1 VLSSLTVAALDLVFP
16 ARCPVCETTLGAGR
30 RDPLCGAC
38 WRAITRLDVP
48 WCERCGAA
56 SIAREH
62 GLAAPLVTP
71 RSIAACPTC
80 ATQAPGFDYARSAA
94 LYEGPLREAIH
105 ALKFGRRR
113 ALASPLGDLTVQQC
127 AVSLP
132 DGIDALSPVP
142 LARARERERGFNQAA
157 LLARRIGRRLDIP
170 IRSRWLA
177 RVRSTRPQS
186 DLSAAERRA
195 NVCDAFRA
203 SARVAGCHVLVVDD
217 ILTTGAT
224 LDACARALRA
234 AGARRIGALTV
245 ARVVHAAL

>member
-16 ARCPVCETTLGAGR
+16 AQCPVCETTLGAGR
-30 RDPLCGAC
+30 RDPLCGGC

-56 SIAREH
+56 SVARED
-62 GLAAPLVTP
+62 GLAAPLVAP
-71 RSIAACPTC
+71 QSIAACPTC

-94 LYEGPLREAIH
+94 LYDGPLREAIH

-113 ALASPLGDLTVQQC
+113 ALASPLGDLTVKQC

-132 DGIDALSPVP
+132 DGIDALIPVP

-177 RVRSTRPQS
+177 RVRSTRPHR
-186 DLSAAERRA
+186 DLSTAERRA